1 MGQYLTRKITMANA
15 STTGF
20 GFRAVMTVGNTPATS
35 GQSEYQVQTA
45 PGVGLYKGDPAS
57 IQDGGNQ
64 GFAQDASFTLTDDGG
79 AGGTNW
85 ANNADAL
92 LIGVLNGFFYID
104 STGKPTF
111 ANSVP
116 AGTTTSVDYNTGS
129 NNITAFVI
137 DNPNQ
142 EYVVKAD
149 AAVTQAMLGAVN
161 QMNNT
166 SWTASGNKDGQSITT
181 LDVSTAAT
189 TGMFTLVRS
198 ANDPE
203 NKDLTAPGANVVV
216 TIGKSSALYN

>member
-1 MGQYLTRKITMANA
+1 MANA
-15 STTGF
+15 STVGF
-20 GFRAVMTVGNTPATS
+20 GLRAVMTVGNTPAIS

-45 PGVGLYKGDPAS
+45 PGVGLFKGDPAS
-57 IQDGGNQ
+57 IQDSGNQ

-79 AGGTNW
+79 AGGTAYDNTT
-85 ANNADAL
+85 DAL

-116 AGTTTSVDYNTGS
+116 AGTTTSVNYNTGS
-129 NNITAFVI
+129 DNITAFVI

-149 AAVTQAMLGAVN
+149 AAVTQAMLGSKS
-161 QMNNT
+161 QMNVNNY
-166 SWTASGNKDGQSITT
+166 TATDNKDGQSITT
-181 LDVSTAAT
+181 LDVGSAAT
-189 TGMFTLVRS
+189 TSMFTLVRS

-203 NKDLTAPGANVVV
+203 NNDLTAAGANIIV

>member
-57 IQDGGNQ
+57 IQDAGNQ

-149 AAVTQAMLGAVN
+149 AAVTQAMLGASN
-161 QMNNT
+161 QMNVNNY
-166 SWTASGNKDGQSITT
+166 TAADNKDGQSITT
-181 LDVSTAAT
+181 LDVGSAAT
-189 TGMFTLVRS
+189 TAMFTLVRS

-203 NKDLTAPGANVVV
+203 NNDLTAAGANIIV
-216 TIGKSSALYN
+216 TIAKSSALYN